1 MAKLYRAD
9 IDGLRTIAVI
19 PVVIFHLGTS
29 LFSGGFV
36 GVDVF
41 FVISG
46 FLITQTLLS
55 ERGTPGAAL
64 LDFYKRR
71 IKRIFPALFV
81 LYLAVMAAAC
91 VLLMSDQAAEVAQ
104 SIIASIFFV
113 SNVLFYS
120 QSDYFDGGLDSNPL
134 LHTWS
139 LSVEEQFYVFFPLLI
154 FFTRSIGETRRRQ
167 IVWGLTIASF
177 VASVWMVSSDASGA
191 FYLIPFRTWELAL
204 GSLLAIGAIP
214 APRKQWQAEAGAV
227 LGLAMIGYS
236 ALFFNKATL
245 FPGAWALIPCVGTA
259 LVLLCGT
266 GWTTIAGRVLSL
278 WPMRFIGLIS
288 YSLYLWH
295 WPIIVFYRHLD
306 SRLDNLERAALLIA
320 SIVAATISWKFVE
333 QPFRRPFKLSSGAV
347 VARGTA
353 AMAACA
359 AAVLAL
365 ASVNA
370 YFYPISPE
378 ARGVLAYGERTGRT
392 AMMRT
397 GTCFLTTKHSFA
409 DYQADECLAANGD
422 KPRVLIIGDSH
433 AAHLYYGL
441 KQALPGMQVLQAT
454 ASGCKP
460 LLHSRGAAQCLTLMH
475 HAFDEYIAKV
485 RPDVIIVSARWL
497 DGDVPKVAETVK
509 ALQRLAPH
517 VLVSGPIVEYDQP
530 LPRLL
535 AMQIDR
541 GEPIEKHRAKE
552 IANVDARLAAA
563 SKAAGVPYFSMYH
576 AVCAPECQLWAAP
589 GVPVQFDYGHL
600 TQQGS
605 VMVARRMVHDI
616 EGLFAAPS
624 DVAAIGRSVLSGAEA
639 AGSDTLP

>member
-1 MAKLYRAD
+1 MARQYRAD
-9 IDGLRTIAVI
+9 IDGLRTVAVI

-46 FLITQTLLS
+46 FLITQTLLGEKGS
-55 ERGTPGAAL
+55 WGEAL

-71 IKRIFPALFV
+71 IKRIFPALFA

-91 VLLMSDQAAEVAQ
+91 VLLMADQAAEVAQ
-104 SIIASIFFV
+104 SILASIFFV
-113 SNVLFYS
+113 SNILFYS

-154 FFTRSIGETRRRQ
+154 FFTRSLAEARRRQ
-167 IVWGLTIASF
+167 IVWGLTIVSF
-177 VASVWMVSSDASGA
+177 VASLWMVSRDPSGA

-204 GSLLAIGAIP
+204 GSLLAISAIP
-214 APRKQWQAEAGAV
+214 GPRKQWQAEAGAV
-227 LGLAMIGYS
+227 LGLAMIGY
-236 ALFFNKATL
+236 AVLFYNKATL
-245 FPGAWALIPCVGTA
+245 FPGASALIPCVGTA

-266 GWTTIAGRVLSL
+266 GWTTLAGRALSL

-306 SRLDNLERAALLIA
+306 SRLDNFERAGLLIA
-320 SIVAATISWKFVE
+320 SIVAATISWKFIE
-333 QPFRRPFKLSSGAV
+333 QPFRRPFKLSSRAV
-347 VARGTA
+347 VVRGTA
-353 AMAACA
+353 AMAGCA

-370 YFYPISPE
+370 YLYPISAQ

-409 DYQADECLAANGD
+409 DYRPEECLAVSGD
-422 KPRVLIIGDSH
+422 KPRVLIVGDSH

-441 KQALPGMQVLQAT
+441 KEALPNMQVLQAT

-460 LLHSRGAAQCLTLMH
+460 LLQSRGAAHCLTLMQH
-475 HAFDEYIAKV
+475 VFDEYIAKV
-485 RPDVIIVSARWL
+485 RPDIVIVSARWL
-497 DGDVPKVAETVK
+497 DGDVPKVVETVE
-509 ALQRLAPH
+509 ALRRLAPR

-541 GEPIEKHRAKE
+541 GEPIESHRNNQV
-552 IANVDARLAAA
+552 ANVDTRLATAM
-563 SKAAGVPYFSMYH
+563 KAAGVPYFSMYR
-576 AVCAPECQLWAAP
+576 AVCTPTCQLWAAP

-605 VMVARRMVHDI
+605 VMVARQMARDI
-616 EGLFAAPS
+616 ASQTAAPS
-624 DVAAIGRSVLSGAEA
+624 VAAMGASALPSA
-639 AGSDTLP
+639 AAPRP